1 MPTTAETR
9 LANTL
14 ALLDAFK
21 AELGPNGD
29 DLHGVEAAFAR
40 KLEISQAQW
49 IQLKR
54 KHRSVGEKLARQFE
68 AKCARPKGWLDEL
81 HTAPT
86 RQPQSAPSSRFHL
99 EPATSEERFAVDLLL
114 AAFRSNPEGVKARL
128 LDVVHAELAKGSSVG
143 ISSALR
149 VASSRRGG

>member
-1 MPTTAETR
+1 MTAETR

-21 AELGPNGD
+21 AELGPNAD

-40 KLEISQAQW
+40 KLQISQAQW

-54 KHRSVGEKLARQFE
+54 KHRSIGEKLARQFE
-68 AKCARPKGWLDEL
+68 AKCGKPIGWLEES
-81 HTAPT
+81 HPVAT
-86 RQPQSAPSSRFHL
+86 RQPQTAHTPKFHL
-99 EPATSEERFAVDLLL
+99 EPATSEERFAVDLFLT
-114 AAFRSNPEGVKARL
+114 AFRSNPEGVKARL
-128 LDVVHAELAKGSSVG
+128 LDVVHGELAKASRVST
-143 ISSALR
+143 STALG

>member
-1 MPTTAETR
+1 MPTMAETR

-21 AELGPNGD
+21 AELGPNAD

-54 KHRSVGEKLARQFE
+54 RHRSVGEKLARQFE
-68 AKCARPKGWLDEL
+68 AKCGRPKGWLDES
-81 HTAPT
+81 HPATT
-86 RQPQSAPSSRFHL
+86 RRPQASPPLKFNL
-99 EPATSEERFAVDLLL
+99 EPATSEERFAVDLFLT
-114 AAFRSNPEGVKARL
+114 AFRSNPEGVKARL
-128 LDVVHAELAKGSSVG
+128 LDVVHAELAKR
-143 ISSALR
+143 SSAASSSPVR

>member
-1 MPTTAETR
+1 MLTTAEIR

-21 AELGPNGD
+21 AELGPNAN

-49 IQLKR
+49 TQLKK

-68 AKCARPKGWLDEL
+68 AKCGRPNGWLDQA
-81 HTAPT
+81 HPAPT
-86 RQPQSAPSSRFHL
+86 RQPQTSPPPKLHL
-99 EPATSEERFAVDLLL
+99 EPATPEERFAVDLFLT
-114 AAFRSNPEGVKARL
+114 AFRANPAGVKTRL
-128 LDVVHAELAKGSSVG
+128 LDIVHRELAKGSRAAAST
-143 ISSALR
+143 ALR

>member
-21 AELGPNGD
+21 AEVGPNAD

-68 AKCARPKGWLDEL
+68 AKCGKPKGWLDES
-81 HTAPT
+81 HPT
-86 RQPQSAPSSRFHL
+86 TTHRPQASRPPKFNL
-99 EPATSEERFAVDLLL
+99 EPATSEERFAVDLFLT
-114 AAFRSNPEGVKARL
+114 AFRSNPEGVKARL
-128 LDVVHAELAKGSSVG
+128 LDVVHGELAKR
-143 ISSALR
+143 SSAASSSPLR